1 MRSFIQVSLS
11 SASLAAA
18 LVFGTAL
25 AAGPEAGKRVSALK
39 VFDATGAHAGSE
51 ADYAAERKDQPTL
64 YVFVQAD
71 KWDRPMARFL
81 RALDE
86 GIAKV
91 DDDAYLVGVWL
102 TADVNKTKQYLPLA
116 QQSLQLRKSALTC
129 YADGKDGPPAWGI
142 DLGASLTVVV
152 AVHGKVVESRDFRS
166 VNETVA
172 PEILKTLTQAIK
184 QP

>member
-1 MRSFIQVSLS
+1 MQANLCLS
-11 SASLAAA
+11 P
-18 LVFGTAL
+18 LVAVLTLGTAL
-25 AAGPEAGKRVSALK
+25 GAGPEAGKSAPPLK
-39 VFDATGAHAGSE
+39 LFDATGAHAGSE

-86 GIAKV
+86 GIAKA
-91 DDDAYLVGVWL
+91 DDNAYLVGVWL
-102 TADVNKTKQYLPLA
+102 TADVTKTKQYLPLA

-152 AVHGKVVESRDFRS
+152 AVKGKVVESRDYRS